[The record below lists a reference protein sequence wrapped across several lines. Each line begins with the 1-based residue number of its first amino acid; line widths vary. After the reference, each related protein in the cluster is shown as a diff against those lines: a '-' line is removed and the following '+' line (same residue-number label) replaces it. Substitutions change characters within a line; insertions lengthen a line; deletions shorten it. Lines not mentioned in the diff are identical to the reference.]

1 MILLMLH
8 KSSELVLHA
17 GKVLVV
23 LLQCICGVY
32 AVKLMLMFV

>member
-8 KSSELVLHA
+8 RSSELVLHT

-32 AVKLMLMFV
+32 TMKLVLMFL

>member
-1 MILLMLH
+1 M
-8 KSSELVLHA
+8 VLHA

-32 AVKLMLMFV
+32 AIKLVLMFVQVEHVLV